1 MDCKQPIENVACVG
15 DVKMGRGGGMEV
27 GEGEECQQGAFLF
40 LPPPHALEFSLT
52 LPLLTPATLAT
63 ENIKFNKKYMAHP
76 IVSQMPKAGNSRL
89 DNFFHPFLPFFFL
102 LLLPFLIVVN

>member
-1 MDCKQPIENVACVG
+1 MDCKQSIENVACVG

-40 LPPPHALEFSLT
+40 PPPPHALEFSLT

-63 ENIKFNKKYMAHP
+63 ENIKFNKNIWP
-76 IVSQMPKAGNSRL
+76 IQ
-89 DNFFHPFLPFFFL
+89 
-102 LLLPFLIVVN
+102 